1 MPVNNRLY
9 FLLLSLLMLTAC
21 SDPSSL
27 NFIQKEVNPGALTLC
42 EQSRCPE
49 ISVFYVEANPADPK
63 AAIINPQI
71 EKQLGEIISST
82 VMPGDS
88 LIAGVQPA
96 VDAFVKSFQ
105 DYYGDFP
112 EDALTYELELEHR
125 VSFQNEDLIS
135 LSTVYYTYT
144 GGAHGYG
151 SEAYLNLNPE
161 TGVVYTL
168 DELIDDVAEFT
179 TFAERSFRTQNGIA
193 LDANISSGQF
203 LFDEDTFFLPD
214 TYGFTENGMV
224 FYYPTYSIGSYA
236 DGPATLTFSWKQI
249 GPWLN
254 IPMPAL

>member
-1 MPVNNRLY
+1 MRLS
-9 FLLLSLLMLTAC
+9 FVLLALLILTGC
-21 SDPSSL
+21 SDQSNL
-27 NFIQKEVNPGALTLC
+27 NFVQKEVSPGALSLC
-42 EQSRCPE
+42 NQSKCPE
-49 ISVFYVEANPADPK
+49 ISVFYVEADPTDPRS
-63 AAIINPQI
+63 AVINAQI
-71 EKQLGEIISST
+71 EQELGEIISSA

-88 LIAGVQPA
+88 LIAEVQPA
-96 VDAFVKSFQ
+96 LDAFVKSFQ

-151 SEAYLNLNPE
+151 SESYLNLNPE
-161 TGVVYTL
+161 TGIAYSL
-168 DELIDDVAEFT
+168 PELIDDVDEFT
-179 TFAERSFRTQNGIA
+179 AFAERQFRTQNGIA

-203 LFDEDTFFLPD
+203 LFDEDTFFLSE
-214 TYGFTENGMV
+214 TYGFNESGMV

-236 DGPATLTFSWKQI
+236 DGPATLAFSWKQI

-254 IPMPAL
+254 IPVPAL